1 MLGGIWESNDIHRI
15 FLILSMKKEHINI
28 LEKTMVIAGLQI
40 EAWLETFEGGI
51 ESGYI
56 TEKN

>member
-1 MLGGIWESNDIHRI
+1 MLGGHMRKQRYTPF

-40 EAWLETFEGGI
+40 KA
-51 ESGYI
+51 
-56 TEKN
+56 